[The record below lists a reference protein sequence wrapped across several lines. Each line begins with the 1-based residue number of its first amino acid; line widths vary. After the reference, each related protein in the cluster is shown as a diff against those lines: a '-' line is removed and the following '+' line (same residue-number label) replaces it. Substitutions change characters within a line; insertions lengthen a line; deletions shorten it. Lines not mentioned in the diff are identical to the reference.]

1 MSHVPPSAS
10 PEPTDESPRLV
21 PPRYG
26 ERIADAEHTEATRGP
41 DTDGF
46 YRPRPGERPAI
57 TGDGPAMTGER
68 PTMAGERPTMAG
80 ERPAMAGD
88 EPASTAQPSDLP
100 AMVAP
105 SGATAISP
113 LVAPPTEGVLRGLVL
128 ALLVIP
134 VGATAWVLL
143 WNFGFVASIVS
154 FGIAWGAVRLYRIGS
169 GGAVSRG
176 AFWGIVGII
185 VVALAVSMLAA
196 IASDLI
202 SATGLGMTAALT
214 SDDFWSLYWHNVFG
228 NGRMW
233 AAYLPSILMMIV
245 FGALG
250 CFNTI
255 RRLARESRRVS
266 G

>member
-10 PEPTDESPRLV
+10 PEPSDEDYRLE

-26 ERIADAEHTEATRGP
+26 ERIADADRAA
-41 DTDGF
+41 
-46 YRPRPGERPAI
+46 PAW
-57 TGDGPAMTGER
+57 TGEADR
-68 PTMAGERPTMAG
+68 AYPPTPTSQVD
-80 ERPAMAGD
+80 PA
-88 EPASTAQPSDLP
+88 AQPSLSSAGIP
-100 AMVAP
+100 SAGVAP
-105 SGATAISP
+105 AAVAGAVGAPLSP
-113 LVAPPTEGVLRGLVL
+113 PPTESVVRGLML

-154 FGIAWGAVRLYRIGS
+154 FGIAWGAVRLYRVGS
-169 GGAVSRG
+169 GGAVTRG
-176 AFWGIVGII
+176 AFWGIIVII

-196 IASDLI
+196 IANDLI

-214 SDDFWSLYWHNVFG
+214 SDGFWTLYWHNIFG

-233 AAYLPSILMMIV
+233 AAYLPSILMMIL